1 MNTEF
6 QGKNIVLIGF
16 MGAGKTSLGKTVSKM
31 LGIPYL
37 DTDNLIEDAE
47 GMTVSEIPSWRSVKT
62 GGKLCAFCRRRPSAE
77 GREPAAFA

>member
-47 GMTVSEIPSWRSVKT
+47 GMTVSEI
-62 GGKLCAFCRRRPSAE
+62 F
-77 GREPAAFA
+77 FFF